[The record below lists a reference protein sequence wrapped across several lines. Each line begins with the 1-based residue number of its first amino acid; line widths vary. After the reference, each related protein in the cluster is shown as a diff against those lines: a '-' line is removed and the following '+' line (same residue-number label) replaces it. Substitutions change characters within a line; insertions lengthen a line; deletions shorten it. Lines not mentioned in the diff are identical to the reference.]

1 MMPVCSLHAKCV
13 LAQPTLS
20 ETEEKKKNKKK
31 KRERE
36 KKLKALAH
44 LFLIKKPNKEQALLF

>member
-1 MMPVCSLHAKCV
+1 MRIGSANVV
-13 LAQPTLS
+13 WDGG
-20 ETEEKKKNKKK
+20 EEEEE
-31 KRERE
+31 RER